1 MRILVSGLLLLAILT
16 ATGTAVLVKGFLDS
30 ERTTQ
35 METPTE
41 REVVAPK
48 ELYVLVSEDELVTG
62 KEISSS
68 DVALRRWPEEMVND
82 AFILSEHE
90 DDELLDEFVGAIART
105 KIPAGIPITHD
116 MVFRR
121 SEAGFLTGIL
131 SPGMR
136 AVSIAIQPQTAAA
149 GFILPGNYVD
159 VIVTYDF
166 RSDNESQGNQT
177 HQAAE
182 TILEKI
188 RVVAVDQELE
198 SSDGEAIV
206 ATTVTL
212 EVTPKGAETISLSSQ
227 VGQIHLSLRSLSSI
241 DSDSQKAF
249 TPDYE
254 IFRALKPSVMKDR
267 QIEEISVERYSQPEA
282 NLSTEPTPQIKI
294 YRGVAES
301 VSTISGR

>member
-16 ATGTAVLVKGFLDS
+16 AAGTAVLVKGFLDS

-35 METPTE
+35 IETPTE
-41 REVVAPK
+41 REVVATK

-82 AFILSEHE
+82 AFIVSEHE

-105 KIPAGIPITHD
+105 KIPAG
-116 MVFRR
+116 
-121 SEAGFLTGIL
+121 
-131 SPGMR
+131 
-136 AVSIAIQPQTAAA
+136 
-149 GFILPGNYVD
+149 
-159 VIVTYDF
+159 
-166 RSDNESQGNQT
+166 
-177 HQAAE
+177 

-241 DSDSQKAF
+241 DSDNQEAF

-254 IFRALKPSVMKDR
+254 VFRALKPSVMKDR
-267 QIEEISVERYSQPEA
+267 QIEEISVERYSQPET